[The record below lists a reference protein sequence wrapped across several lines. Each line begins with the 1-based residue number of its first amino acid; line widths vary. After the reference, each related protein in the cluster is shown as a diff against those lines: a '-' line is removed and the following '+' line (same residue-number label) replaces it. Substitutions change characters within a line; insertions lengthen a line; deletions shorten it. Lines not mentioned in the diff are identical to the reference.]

1 MVKSP
6 SWFSY
11 TPEYMYDVLFK
22 IDKVKGTE
30 YIRRASTKGYEKAT
44 RYLKEMEVE
53 KDEIIEKECNRKF
66 KMGENSAKSE
76 KKSTMV
82 VETHTNYINEVKE
95 NEEVDVYLSF
105 FDHDKKR
112 IHYKLEMY
120 KKDSNILSATT
131 EVLSLYIDLS
141 IRKVAE
147 FENEKIK
154 IMDRFITENKNNF
167 KSSDLKFSAKLK
179 K

>member
-1 MVKSP
+1 MS
-6 SWFSY
+6 FY
-11 TPEYMYDVLFK
+11 LTNQK
-22 IDKVKGTE
+22 I
-30 YIRRASTKGYEKAT
+30 
-44 RYLKEMEVE
+44 LKEWTDYNNHMNLSYYILVFDKGAEVFLS
-53 KDEIIEKECNRKF
+53 KF
-66 KMGENSAKSE
+66 KMGEYSAKST

-95 NEEVDVYLSF
+95 NEEVDVYLSY